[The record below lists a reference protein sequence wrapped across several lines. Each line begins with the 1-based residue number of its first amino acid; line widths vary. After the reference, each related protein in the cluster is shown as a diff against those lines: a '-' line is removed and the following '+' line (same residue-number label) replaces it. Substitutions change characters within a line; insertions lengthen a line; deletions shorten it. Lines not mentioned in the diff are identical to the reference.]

1 VNVQFPTERH
11 KAAVEKMLDMYRTDS
26 VVHGAL
32 LCGSLAR
39 GTARPDSD
47 IDILV
52 VLEEDPDEHTRRSQ
66 CGALDVE
73 ETRRTY
79 EGWVDQF
86 NPWRIGD
93 ESWGYAFLDGL
104 PLYDPHGLIDQ
115 LVAAARES
123 HRTYQT
129 PEQVRSYYRW
139 LWDHVKPKMESV
151 LRNGDAVEIG
161 WAAAVTTGQ
170 VTNTL
175 WAVNDRPLP
184 SRDLGTFQR
193 HFDDLKVPTGAAQL
207 VREMLQA
214 TPRDALRIQIKL
226 IEMCMPY
233 LRV

>member
-1 VNVQFPTERH
+1 MNVQFPTERH

-151 LRNGDAVEIG
+151 LRSGIVRQCANATHPV
-161 WAAAVTTGQ
+161 
-170 VTNTL
+170 
-175 WAVNDRPLP
+175 LP
-184 SRDLGTFQR
+184 ASLRSPRSSSCYPPSLSYRRVASLPANCRCSTRSCLRRG
-193 HFDDLKVPTGAAQL
+193 HAQANRL
-207 VREMLQA
+207 SMR
-214 TPRDALRIQIKL
+214 
-226 IEMCMPY
+226 
-233 LRV
+233 RVIVA